1 MTKSPPVTIKPSMN
15 IYAIIIFLYIALS
28 AIHVPIF
35 GPFYA
40 EDCLAPIIAVLLL
53 ARRPSLRHPIF
64 LPLLLLAAI
73 TAIHFLQGGE
83 NAYNLAVLVY
93 LAGLYLFARQTN
105 PSKKAMAICGGVLLS
120 LFIIGWIGD
129 AVAFL
134 LFQIRDTGLVFL
146 GDDVAQTE
154 NLSFLARR
162 YAFLFGNPNIL
173 GSFYVLPMLLFLRGL
188 EEKAHSFD
196 WKKWLL
202 LLAFLPLSLL
212 PLVSTFSKH
221 AIMTGAVILAFFAN
235 CLQDKFPRL
244 VRSFW
249 LPILLVGLVCETTVL
264 FVTFPVKST
273 PPFINTTTGMYAI
286 HQTIYARMPFTSPS
300 AWLVGSSPAKIRQ
313 LYPTL
318 ADVRSIRRT
327 LLQYN
332 ALDNLEM
339 FSTFMD
345 PHNEYLNLAAFYGVP
360 ALAVIVAFFIV
371 FALRNCHSRYVTCF
385 FLAFAFACL
394 WDDLLS
400 KRWICLTFAFLPCS
414 ETPLTSTTTGPCISQ

>member
-1 MTKSPPVTIKPSMN
+1 MN
-15 IYAIIIFLYIALS
+15 FYVIITLLYIALS
-28 AIHVPIF
+28 AIHVPIY

-40 EDCLAPIIAVLLL
+40 EDCLVPVIAAALLI
-53 ARRPSLRHPIF
+53 RRPPLRHPIF

-73 TAIHFLQGGE
+73 TGVHFLQGGE

-93 LAGLYLFARQTN
+93 LAGLYLFARSSMPPPQ
-105 PSKKAMAICGGVLLS
+105 AMRICGGVLLT
-120 LFIIGWIGD
+120 LIILGWIGD
-129 AVAFL
+129 AVAFF
-134 LFQIRDTGLVFL
+134 LFHIRDTGLVFL

-154 NLSFLARR
+154 ILSFLARR
-162 YAFLFGNPNIL
+162 YAFLFGNPNVL

-188 EEKAHSFD
+188 EEKVPHFG
-196 WKKWLL
+196 KKQWLL
-202 LLAFLPLSLL
+202 LILFIGVSLIPLA
-212 PLVSTFSKH
+212 STFSKH

-244 VRSFW
+244 IRAVW

-264 FVTFPVKST
+264 YVTFPVKST

-300 AWLVGSSPAKIRQ
+300 AWLVGSSPARIRQ
-313 LYPTL
+313 LYPQL
-318 ADVRSIRRT
+318 ADRRAIRRT

-360 ALAVIVAFFIV
+360 ALAVIVAFFIL
-371 FALRNCHSRYVTCF
+371 FALRNCNSRYVTCF
-385 FLAFAFACL
+385 LLAFAFACL

-400 KRWICLTFAFLPCS
+400 KRWICLAFAFLPCPK
-414 ETPLTSTTTGPCISQ
+414 TPPTSTTTGPCISQ

>member
-1 MTKSPPVTIKPSMN
+1 MN
-15 IYAIIIFLYIALS
+15 IYTVITFLYIAIS
-28 AIHVPIF
+28 ALHLHVF

-40 EDCLAPIIAVLLL
+40 EDCLAPVIAGALIIH
-53 ARRPSLRHPIF
+53 RPSPRHPIF
-64 LPLLLLAAI
+64 LPLLMLMAI

-83 NAYNLAVLVY
+83 NAYNIAVLIY
-93 LAGLYLFARQTN
+93 LAGLYLFVRSHSLSAKIMLT
-105 PSKKAMAICGGVLLS
+105 CGGTLLS
-120 LFIIGWIGD
+120 LFILGWIGD
-129 AVAFL
+129 AVASAVFHV
-134 LFQIRDTGLVFL
+134 RDTGLVFL
-146 GDDVAQTE
+146 GDDVAQTD

-188 EEKAHSFD
+188 EEKAHYFN

-202 LLAFLPLSLL
+202 LLAFLAFSLL

-235 CLQDKFPRL
+235 VLSERFPRL

-286 HQTIYARMPFTSPS
+286 HQTIYAKMPFTSPS
-300 AWLVGSSPAKIRQ
+300 AWLIGSSPARIHQ
-313 LYPTL
+313 LYPKL
-318 ADVRSIRRT
+318 ADVNTIRHT
-327 LLQYN
+327 LSQYN
-332 ALDNLEM
+332 ALQNLEM
-339 FSTFMD
+339 FSTFVD
-345 PHNEYLNLAAFYGVP
+345 PHNEYLNLTAFYGIP
-360 ALAVIVAFFIV
+360 ALAVIIAFFII
-371 FALRNCHSRYVTCF
+371 FALRHRHSRYVTF
-385 FLAFAFACL
+385 FLLAFAFACL

-400 KRWICLTFAFLPCS
+400 KRWLCLTFAFLP
-414 ETPLTSTTTGPCISQ
+414 TTTTQAPKDYHVPSNKQLV

>member
-1 MTKSPPVTIKPSMN
+1 MN
-15 IYAIIIFLYIALS
+15 IYNIIILLYIALS
-28 AIHVPIF
+28 AIHLPLF
-35 GPFYA
+35 GPFYT
-40 EDCLAPIIAVLLL
+40 EDCLALVIAAALLI
-53 ARRPSLRHPIF
+53 RRPSLRHPIF

-73 TAIHFLQGGE
+73 TANHFLQGGE
-83 NAYNLAVLVY
+83 NAYNLAVLIY
-93 LAGLYLFARQTN
+93 LAGLYLFAKQSV
-105 PSKKAMAICGGVLLS
+105 PSNKAMFVCGGMLLS

-129 AVAFL
+129 AIAFF
-134 LFQIRDTGLVFL
+134 LFHIRDTGLVFL

-162 YAFLFGNPNIL
+162 YAFLFGNPNVL

-188 EEKAHSFD
+188 EEKTPHFG
-196 WKKWLL
+196 KKQWLL
-202 LLAFLPLSLL
+202 TLAFIGVSLI

-221 AIMTGAVILAFFAN
+221 AIMTGAVILAFLAN
-235 CLQDKFPRL
+235 AAASRFPHL
-244 VRSFW
+244 VRAVW

-300 AWLVGSSPAKIRQ
+300 AWLIGSSPAQIRQ
-313 LYPTL
+313 LYPQL
-318 ADVRSIRRT
+318 ADRRSIRRT

-360 ALAVIVAFFIV
+360 ALAVIVAFFIL
-371 FALRNCHSRYVTCF
+371 FALRNGNSRYVTCF
-385 FLAFAFACL
+385 LLAFAFACL

-400 KRWICLTFAFLPCS
+400 KRWICLAFAFLPCPEIPQKS
-414 ETPLTSTTTGPCISQ
+414 PTTNACISQ

>member
-1 MTKSPPVTIKPSMN
+1 MN
-15 IYAIIIFLYIALS
+15 AYNIIIILYIALS
-28 AIHVPIF
+28 AIHISIF

-40 EDCLAPIIAVLLL
+40 EDCLAPFIAIALLI
-53 ARRPSLRHPIF
+53 RRPSFCHPIF
-64 LPLLLLAAI
+64 HPLFFITAI
-73 TAIHFLQGGE
+73 TAVHFLQGGE

-93 LAGLYLFARQTN
+93 LAGLYLFARSSTPPPQ
-105 PSKKAMAICGGVLLS
+105 AMRICGGVLLS

-129 AVAFL
+129 AVAFFL
-134 LFQIRDTGLVFL
+134 LHIRDTGLVFL

-162 YAFLFGNPNIL
+162 YAFLFGNPNVL
-173 GSFYVLPMLLFLRGL
+173 GSFYVLPMLLFLIGL
-188 EEKAHSFD
+188 EEKTPRFG
-196 WKKWLL
+196 KKQWLL
-202 LLAFLPLSLL
+202 LFAFIGVSLI

-244 VRSFW
+244 VRAVW

-273 PPFINTTTGMYAI
+273 PPFINMTTGMYAI

-313 LYPTL
+313 LYPQL
-318 ADVRSIRRT
+318 ADCRAIHRT

-332 ALDNLEM
+332 ALNNLEM

-360 ALAVIVAFFIV
+360 ALAVIVAFFIL
-371 FALRNCHSRYVTCF
+371 FALRNCNSRYVTCF
-385 FLAFAFACL
+385 LLAFAFACL

-400 KRWICLTFAFLPCS
+400 KRWICMTFAFLPCS
-414 ETPLTSTTTGPCISQ
+414 ETSPTSTTTGPCISQ

>member
-1 MTKSPPVTIKPSMN
+1 MN

-28 AIHVPIF
+28 AIHIPIF

-40 EDCLAPIIAVLLL
+40 EDCLAPIIAVFLLI
-53 ARRPSLRHPIF
+53 RRPSFCHPIF
-64 LPLLLLAAI
+64 HPLFLITAI

-93 LAGLYLFARQTN
+93 LAGLYLFARQAN
-105 PSKKAMAICGGVLLS
+105 PSKKAMFICGGVLLS

-129 AVAFL
+129 AFAFI
-134 LFQIRDTGLVFL
+134 LFHIRDTGLVFL
-146 GDDVAQTE
+146 GDDVAQTD

-162 YAFLFGNPNIL
+162 YAFLFGNPNVL

-188 EEKAHSFD
+188 EEKALSFD

-202 LLAFLPLSLL
+202 LLAFLALSLL

-286 HQTIYARMPFTSPS
+286 HQTIYARMPFTSPT
-300 AWLVGSSPAKIRQ
+300 AWLAGSSPARIHQ
-313 LYPTL
+313 LYPRL
-318 ADVRSIRRT
+318 ADVNVIRHT
-327 LLQYN
+327 LSQYN
-332 ALDNLEM
+332 ALQNLEM
-339 FSTFMD
+339 FSTFVD
-345 PHNEYLNLAAFYGVP
+345 PHNEYLNLAAFYGIP
-360 ALAVIVAFFIV
+360 TLAVIIAFFIRM
-371 FALRNCHSRYVTCF
+371 ALRRQAFRYATYF
-385 FLAFAFACL
+385 LLAFAFACL

-400 KRWICLTFAFLPCS
+400 KRWICLAFAFLPCPEIPQKS
-414 ETPLTSTTTGPCISQ
+414 PTTNACISQ

>member
-1 MTKSPPVTIKPSMN
+1 MN
-15 IYAIIIFLYIALS
+15 VYIIIILLYIALS
-28 AIHVPIF
+28 AIHLPIF
-35 GPFYA
+35 GPFYT
-40 EDCLAPIIAVLLL
+40 EDCLAPVIAAALLI
-53 ARRPSLRHPIF
+53 RRPPLRHPIF

-73 TAIHFLQGGE
+73 TANHFLQGGE
-83 NAYNLAVLVY
+83 NAYNLAVLIY
-93 LAGLYLFARQTN
+93 LAGLYLFARQSI
-105 PSKKAMAICGGVLLS
+105 PSNKAMLICGGALLS
-120 LFIIGWIGD
+120 LFILGWIGD
-129 AVAFL
+129 AVAFF
-134 LFQIRDTGLVFL
+134 LFHIRDTGLVFL

-188 EEKAHSFD
+188 EEKMPHFG
-196 WKKWLL
+196 KKQWLL
-202 LLAFLPLSLL
+202 TLAFIGVSLI

-221 AIMTGAVILAFFAN
+221 AIMTGAVILAFLAN
-235 CLQDKFPRL
+235 AAANRFPHL
-244 VRSFW
+244 VRAVW
-249 LPILLVGLVCETTVL
+249 LPILLVGVVCETTVL

-300 AWLVGSSPAKIRQ
+300 AWLIGSSPAQIRQ
-313 LYPTL
+313 LYPKL
-318 ADVRSIRRT
+318 ADVRSIHRT

-332 ALDNLEM
+332 ALNNLEM

-345 PHNEYLNLAAFYGVP
+345 PHNEYLNLATFYGVP
-360 ALAVIVAFFIV
+360 ALAVIVAFFIL
-371 FALRNCHSRYVTCF
+371 FALRNGNSRYVTCF
-385 FLAFAFACL
+385 LLAFAFACL

-414 ETPLTSTTTGPCISQ
+414 ETSPTSTTTGPCISQ